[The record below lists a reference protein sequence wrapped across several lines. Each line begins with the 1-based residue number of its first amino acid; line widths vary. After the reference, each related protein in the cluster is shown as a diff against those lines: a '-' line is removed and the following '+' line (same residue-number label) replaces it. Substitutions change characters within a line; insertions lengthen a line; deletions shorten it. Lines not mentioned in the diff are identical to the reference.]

1 MNISLILVW
10 MVGIPILLRVINRQ
24 DFVRGPFQL
33 GRFSI
38 PIAVT
43 AVTWIAFITI
53 VFILP
58 QINVRDRNCQEL
70 GASEIFFICSPL
82 TRRRSIIQLLP
93 LGSSWHIAL
102 DSGY

>member
-1 MNISLILVW
+1 MFISLILGW
-10 MVGIPILLRVINRQ
+10 MAGIPILLRVINKE

-58 QINVRDRNCQEL
+58 QINVRDHHCQEL
-70 GASEIFFICSPL
+70 DASEIFFVA
-82 TRRRSIIQLLP
+82 R
-93 LGSSWHIAL
+93 
-102 DSGY
+102 

>member
-1 MNISLILVW
+1 MVSFDYPREYWSNLSW
-10 MVGIPILLRVINRQ
+10 TVGIPILLRVTNRQ
-24 DFVRGPFQL
+24 DFVRGPFHL

-58 QINVRDRNCQEL
+58 EINVRHRNCPEL
-70 GASEIFFICSPL
+70 DASEIFFV
-82 TRRRSIIQLLP
+82 
-93 LGSSWHIAL
+93 
-102 DSGY
+102 